1 MFTFYPVT
9 QQLVD
14 YLRDGLV
21 TIKVYGKQIL
31 KRSYTKTSGRA
42 TKQILNEEL
51 MAQTNNMMDGFK
63 MNGRIVEPS
72 QQSIIVELLLM
83 KKQQAR
89 QQQRIVRKKSSYQFS
104 FNLTFSSFLTH
115 FFSHPTP
122 VLTHHLN
129 FLTIYLHLQENL
141 RKLVEVSE
149 SHKKREVPLQMIKD
163 ILTTTTQDVADD
175 IINQIPS
182 GE

>member
-104 FNLTFSSFLTH
+104 VYFHLIFLIFSHSFL
-115 FFSHPTP
+115 FSP
-122 VLTHHLN
+122 N
-129 FLTIYLHLQENL
+129 S
-141 RKLVEVSE
+141 R
-149 SHKKREVPLQMIKD
+149 SH
-163 ILTTTTQDVADD
+163 
-175 IINQIPS
+175 S
-182 GE
+182 SS